1 MRGGPNCQTAL
12 ECFTRQSV
20 KILGFGNMDGN
31 SDFGKKN
38 VDGILVSGVKLG
50 V

>member
-1 MRGGPNCQTAL
+1 MRGGPKPQTVL
-12 ECFTRQSV
+12 ECFTRQ
-20 KILGFGNMDGN
+20 KYKNIGFGNMEGN

-38 VDGILVSGVKLG
+38 EDGILVSGVKLG